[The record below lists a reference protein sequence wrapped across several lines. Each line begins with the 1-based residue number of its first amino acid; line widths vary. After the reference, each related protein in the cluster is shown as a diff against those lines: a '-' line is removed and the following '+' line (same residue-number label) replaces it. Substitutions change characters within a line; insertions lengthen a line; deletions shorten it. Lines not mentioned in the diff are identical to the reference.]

1 MIRLITMTIAAI
13 GVAACASSGPQNEAA
28 GVAADSDNSN
38 LVARST
44 TAETAM
50 AVETAEV
57 SAGEDTVIE
66 YVEAPDVELEAAAAE
81 PQQRSDV
88 ICKRERVT
96 GSHRME
102 RVCRS
107 RGESEEARAETQQ
120 QIRGA
125 QRSTGGASN
134 SN

>member
-1 MIRLITMTIAAI
+1 MIRLITMTVAAI
-13 GVAACASSGPQNEAA
+13 GVGACASSGPQNDGAA
-28 GVAADSDNSN
+28 VDSDNSN

-50 AVETAEV
+50 DVENAEV
-57 SAGEDTVIE
+57 STGEEAVIE
-66 YVEAPDVELEAAAAE
+66 YVEAPEVEFQAAAAE

-102 RVCRS
+102 KVCRS
-107 RGESEEARAETQQ
+107 RGESEEARAETQKQ
-120 QIRGA
+120 LRGA